1 MATINR
7 IFDILEEMSVDH
19 QHIQDVLAYKKNG
32 QWIIFSAMDYIHH
45 ANQVSKALLA
55 LGIKKGDKVAT
66 ILSNSPQWNFM
77 DMGLMQIGAVQV
89 PIYSTISNDNFRH
102 IFTEADVQ
110 AVFITSR
117 DVYDRIR
124 PVVMD
129 IQSIKAVYLVD
140 EAEGV
145 KNWNEFLALGDDI
158 PQHRVDVLKTTLG
171 THDLVSVIYT
181 SGTTG
186 TPKGVMLSHQNF
198 ISQFL
203 TVSEIIRVDMV
214 SRVMSFLPLCH
225 VYERML
231 NYMYQHMGISVYYA
245 ESIDKLSDNL
255 REVHPEL
262 FCAVPRV
269 IEKSFD
275 RIMAKGRELKG
286 IKRLL
291 FFWAVNLGYRFELN
305 GANGMGYELKRKIAD
320 KLIYS
325 KWRNALGGKLRI
337 IVSGGATLQPR
348 LARVFWAARIK
359 VMEGYGLT
367 ETSPVIAVSNFERD
381 GVCFGTVGKVLPG
394 VTLGFASDGEI
405 LCKGPNVML
414 GYFKHPQLT
423 REVIDSEGWFH
434 TGDIGLLIQ
443 NKYLQITDRKKE
455 MFKTS
460 GGKYIAPQVL
470 EVLFKASPFIDGVM
484 VVGENRHYPAAII
497 VPDFQH
503 LRSWCRVKNH
513 PYTSDADAV
522 KDKRIID
529 RIQREI
535 DQVNTTLD
543 KTEQVK
549 RVALLDK
556 PWTVEK
562 GDLSQT
568 LKLRRKYLMD
578 KYRDVIEGL
587 YLNAGS

>member
-1 MATINR
+1 MEITR
-7 IFDILEEMSVDH
+7 IFDILDRMSVEY
-19 QHIQDVLAYKKNG
+19 QHVQDALAYKQNG
-32 QWIIFSAMDYIHH
+32 HWIKFSVGDYIHY

-55 LGIKKGDKVAT
+55 LGIKEGDKIAT
-66 ILSNSPQWNFM
+66 VLSNSPQWNFV

-89 PIYSTISNDNFRH
+89 PIYSTISKDNFKH
-102 IFTEADVQ
+102 IFAEAEVQ

-117 DVYDRIR
+117 DIYGKIR
-124 PVVMD
+124 TVIEEVK
-129 IQSIKAVYLVD
+129 SIKAVYLV
-140 EAEGV
+140 EETEGV
-145 KNWNEFLALGDDI
+145 KSWDEFLALGEDI
-158 PQHRVDVLKTTLG
+158 PQQRVDEMKANVG
-171 THDLVSVIYT
+171 TNDLVSIIYT

-186 TPKGVMLSHQNF
+186 IPKGVMLSHRNF
-198 ISQFL
+198 ISQCIA
-203 TVSEIIRVDMV
+203 VSQILEKDPVK
-214 SRVMSFLPLCH
+214 RVMSFLPLCH

-231 NYMYQHMGISVYYA
+231 NYMYQYMGISVYYA
-245 ESIDKLSDNL
+245 ESIEKLSENL

-291 FFWAVNLGYRFELN
+291 FFWAVSLGYQFELN
-305 GANGMGYELKRKIAD
+305 KANGPWYELKRKIAD
-320 KLIYS
+320 RLIYS
-325 KWRNALGGKLRI
+325 KWRAALGGSLHI

-348 LARVFWAARIK
+348 LARVFWAAGIK

-367 ETSPVIAVSNFERD
+367 ETSPVIAVSNFEPD

-394 VTLGFASDGEI
+394 VTLGFARDGEI

-414 GYFKHPQLT
+414 GYYKHPQLT
-423 REVIDSEGWFH
+423 KEVIDTDGWFH
-434 TGDIGLLIQ
+434 TGDIGMLVQ
-443 NKYLQITDRKKE
+443 NTYLRITDRKKE

-484 VVGENRHYPAAII
+484 VVGENRNFPAAII
-497 VPDFQH
+497 IPDFQH

-513 PYTSDADAV
+513 PYTTDADAIR
-522 KDKRIID
+522 DQRIVD

-549 RVALLDK
+549 RVAFLDK
-556 PWTVEK
+556 PWTVED

-568 LKLRRKYLMD
+568 LKLRRKFLME
-578 KYRDVIEGL
+578 KYRDVIDRL
-587 YLNAGS
+587 YA

>member
-1 MATINR
+1 MATITR
-7 IFDILEEMSVDH
+7 IFDILEELKTEH
-19 QHIQDVLAYKKNG
+19 KHIQDVLAYKKDG
-32 QWIIFSAMDYIHH
+32 QWIHFSASDYIQHV
-45 ANQVSKALLA
+45 NQVSRALIA
-55 LGIKKGDKVAT
+55 LGIKNGDKVAT
-66 ILSNSPQWNFM
+66 VLSNSPHWNFM
-77 DMGLMQIGAVQV
+77 DMGLMQIGAVQI

-110 AVFITSR
+110 AVFISTMEM
-117 DVYDRIR
+117 YQKIR
-124 PVVMD
+124 TVIGEVK
-129 IQSIKAVYLVD
+129 SIKAVFVVEESD
-140 EAEGV
+140 EV
-145 KNWNEFLALGDDI
+145 RNWNEFLSLGDPV
-158 PQHRVDVLKTTLG
+158 PQSQVDQIKPTIG
-171 THDLVSVIYT
+171 TNDLASIIYT

-186 TPKGVMLSHQNF
+186 TPKGVMLSHRNF
-198 ISQFL
+198 ISNFL
-203 TVSEIIRVDMV
+203 AVSDIIADDMV
-214 SRVMSFLPLCH
+214 YRVMSFLPLCH

-255 REVHPEL
+255 REVHPEM

-275 RIMAKGRELKG
+275 KIMAKGRELKG

-291 FFWAVNLGYRFELN
+291 FFWAVNLGYKFELN
-305 GANGMGYELKRKIAD
+305 KANGPWYEFKRKIAD

-367 ETSPVIAVSNFERD
+367 ETSPVIAVANFKPD

-394 VTLGFASDGEI
+394 VTMTFADDGEI

-414 GYFKHPQLT
+414 GYYKHPQLT
-423 REVIDSEGWFH
+423 KEVIDQDGWFH
-434 TGDIGLLIQ
+434 TGDIGMMVDGV
-443 NKYLQITDRKKE
+443 YLKITDRKKE

-460 GGKYIAPQVL
+460 GGKYIAPQVI
-470 EVLFKASPFIDGVM
+470 EVLLKASSFIDGVM
-484 VVGENRHYPAAII
+484 VVGENKNYAAAII
-497 VPDFQH
+497 IPDFQY
-503 LRSWCRVKNH
+503 LRSWCRVKEH
-513 PYTSDADAV
+513 PYISDAEAI
-522 KDKRIID
+522 KDQRIVN
-529 RIQREI
+529 RIWREVE
-535 DQVNTTLD
+535 QVNATID
-543 KTEQVK
+543 KTEQIK
-549 RVALLDK
+549 KVAFLDR
-556 PWTVEK
+556 PWTVEN

-578 KYRDVIEGL
+578 KHRDVIEGL
-587 YLNAGS
+587 YS